1 MLKHLKSS
9 KFANWYNENILAI
22 AMFMGAISLVLLA
35 IIIVNITLQNVFLT
49 TVTAIVFAI
58 LAILKLLEICF
69 SNDTS
74 RKTKTYNYILFVLY
88 IGCII
93 INLI

>member
-9 KFANWYNENILAI
+9 KFANWYNKYNLAI
-22 AMFMGAISLVLLA
+22 SIFMGAISIALLA
-35 IIIVNITLQNVFLT
+35 IIVVNVTIQSAFLN
-49 TVTAIVFAI
+49 TVIAIVFAI